1 MQKKSTKTC
10 VYAKK
15 AVHLQA
21 DLCTHIQKQ
30 QKIV

>member
-1 MQKKSTKTC
+1 MQKNRTKIC

-21 DLCTHIQKQ
+21 DLCTHAQKLCI
-30 QKIV
+30 KV